1 MASTGFPSAAAAA
14 ATSSS
19 SPRPPDR
26 PLPICSMLASYTEE
40 PTSFVLVGGCQIAT
54 IAHAC
59 CPRPPPVEDAE
70 EGQSENPDAASMQ
83 MRIILTAMYIET
95 FIVQSTGT
103 NPCSSCRFNSTSWAG
118 TRPPNKTTEVVGT
131 CAIVGYDSS
140 SADAIGAATSRL
152 FLCRY
157 MCVHL
162 RPI

>member
-14 ATSSS
+14 SSS

-26 PLPICSMLASYTEE
+26 PLPICSTLASYTEE
-40 PTSFVLVGGCQIAT
+40 PTSFVLVGGRQIAT

-103 NPCSSCRFNSTSWAG
+103 NPCSSCR
-118 TRPPNKTTEVVGT
+118 
-131 CAIVGYDSS
+131 
-140 SADAIGAATSRL
+140 IGACQRQYRL
-152 FLCRY
+152 VL
-157 MCVHL
+157 HL
-162 RPI
+162 RTTGWDKASKQNY